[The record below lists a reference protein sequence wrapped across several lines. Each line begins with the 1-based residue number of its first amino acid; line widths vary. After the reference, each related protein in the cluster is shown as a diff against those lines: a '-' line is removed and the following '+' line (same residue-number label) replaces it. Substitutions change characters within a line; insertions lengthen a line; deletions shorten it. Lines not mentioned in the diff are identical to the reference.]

1 MNIEYFM
8 KIEIKH
14 EISKVSGKQG
24 SKRKGRMNVIGQA
37 AWMEQRNTNF
47 CQNVCFLDIW
57 S

>member
-24 SKRKGRMNVIGQA
+24 SKRKGRNPYF
-37 AWMEQRNTNF
+37 WMD
-47 CQNVCFLDIW
+47 CCHLG
-57 S
+57 